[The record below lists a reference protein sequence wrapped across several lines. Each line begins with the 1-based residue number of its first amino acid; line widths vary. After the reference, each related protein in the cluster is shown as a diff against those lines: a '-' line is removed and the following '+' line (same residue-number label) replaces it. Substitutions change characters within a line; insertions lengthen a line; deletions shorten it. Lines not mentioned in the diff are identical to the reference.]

1 MVELFEK
8 CLVLG
13 ISFMVALSLY
23 PSIFNTSLKVYE
35 SFSDNQ
41 IKFLAKEVDEAVKTA
56 YMFRREHFFFYTIP
70 KDLYLCFEDGL
81 LKILFKDK
89 VFIVGKYSF
98 NIIVKDY
105 RASEGFSK
113 ISFAED
119 DGVIFIVM
127 EDAN

>member
-56 YMFRREHFFFYTIP
+56 YMFRRQHCLFYMIP
-70 KDLYLCFEDGL
+70 KDLCLCFEDGL

-89 VFIVGKYSF
+89 VFIVGVYSF
-98 NIIVKDY
+98 SIIVEDY
-105 RASEGFSK
+105 RTSEGFSK
-113 ISFAED
+113 ISFTED

-127 EDAN
+127 EDAD